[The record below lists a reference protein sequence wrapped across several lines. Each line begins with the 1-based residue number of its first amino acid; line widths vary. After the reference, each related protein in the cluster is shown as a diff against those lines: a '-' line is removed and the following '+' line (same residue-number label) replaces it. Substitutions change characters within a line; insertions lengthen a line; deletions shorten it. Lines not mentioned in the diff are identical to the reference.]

1 MFDLIKTFILGI
13 WIEKKYRYLFL
24 FILFTLFY
32 RFLMW
37 IISISTY
44 EMAPVDFIKINNNG
58 SLTFIYNKRYEQV
71 IYPNGFQI
79 PTKSGHR
86 NKTYDIK
93 NVKNTKQCER
103 DFFTLYK
110 KALND
115 LLNSSADGKYILR
128 FKTKFP
134 KNTGEITYFDKD
146 NIEKPIFD
154 TLYKQGFIFNKTDNI
169 DYCEKLKIIL
179 NNKIKQ

>member
-71 IYPNGFQI
+71 IYPNGFKT
-79 PTKSGHR
+79 PTKSGHK
-86 NKTYDIK
+86 NKKYDI
-93 NVKNTKQCER
+93 
-103 DFFTLYK
+103 
-110 KALND
+110 
-115 LLNSSADGKYILR
+115 
-128 FKTKFP
+128 
-134 KNTGEITYFDKD
+134 
-146 NIEKPIFD
+146 
-154 TLYKQGFIFNKTDNI
+154 
-169 DYCEKLKIIL
+169 
-179 NNKIKQ
+179 